1 MLRILRVPVESRP
14 PSAQQQRQQ
23 NAEGLDETVTSFGQ
37 ALENEKSLRAKCK
50 TVSAFKKTY
59 KLWQERELGE
69 GRPRRGSQS
78 AVLYKLKSM
87 SEARCKQ
94 LGVAKLN
101 VVGPTVYVGNSR
113 SGSLASAEQRVRDS
127 RETAET
133 DKHSI
138 IVTPALP
145 VRVFGEVAAPGLTLC
160 AELHVRNGSDYEPCE
175 LSSVRLLNP
184 SGSGFSVTPL
194 TGATVLAPLAYL
206 TLQARFCSQN
216 VGVSRDVLMLHFRSL
231 GERSRS
237 FTISRYL
244 EVRCGDAVEL
254 EELAPKSP
262 YQKHRRAKRPPRA
275 EVEVVNPPPKPKPVE
290 PRQAFAKLKQYYID
304 DAFRRLLDADEAINR
319 LEQGAEGMKLAAQAA
334 IPHYKQHMAFLLWA
348 EEHQLVRDLEQV
360 TQQKASLQA
369 EPHELIASCPVLAL
383 AVQLGR

>member
-1 MLRILRVPVESRP
+1 MLRVLRIPVEPRP

-37 ALENEKSLRAKCK
+37 ALENEASLRAKCK
-50 TVSAFKKTY
+50 YVSTFKKAY

-69 GRPRRGSQS
+69 GRPRRGNPSS
-78 AVLYKLKSM
+78 VLYKLKSM

-94 LGVAKLN
+94 LGVAQLN
-101 VVGPTVYVGNSR
+101 IVGQAVYVGNSR

-127 RETAET
+127 RETAEK

-145 VRVFGEVAAPGLTLC
+145 VPVFGEVAVPGLTLC
-160 AELHVRNGSDYEPCE
+160 AELHVRNGSDHESCE

-184 SGSGFSVTPL
+184 SGCGFSVTAL

-216 VGVSRDVLMLHFRSL
+216 VGVSRDVLMLCFRSL
-231 GERSRS
+231 GEKSRS
-237 FTISRYL
+237 FTISRYF

-262 YQKHRRAKRPPRA
+262 YQKHRRARRPPPRA
-275 EVEVVNPPPKPKPVE
+275 EVEVVDPPPKPKPAK
-290 PRQAFAKLKQYYID
+290 PQQAFARLKQYYID
-304 DAFRRLLDADEAINR
+304 TDFRRLLDADEAINR
-319 LEQGAEGMKLAAQAA
+319 LEQGAEGMTLAARAA
-334 IPHYKQHMAFLLWA
+334 IPHYKKHMACLLWA
-348 EEHQLVRDLEQV
+348 EEHQLVRDLEQATHSQRLV
-360 TQQKASLQA
+360 CRLSPT
-369 EPHELIASCPVLAL
+369 
-383 AVQLGR
+383 G

>member
-1 MLRILRVPVESRP
+1 MTVLRILRVPVESRL

-37 ALENEKSLRAKCK
+37 ALENETSLRAKCK

-69 GRPRRGSQS
+69 GRPRRGSPS
-78 AVLYKLKSM
+78 TVLYKLKSM
-87 SEARCKQ
+87 SDAKCKQ

-101 VVGPTVYVGNSR
+101 VVGQAVYVGNSR

-127 RETAET
+127 RETAEK

-138 IVTPALP
+138 IVTPVLP
-145 VRVFGEVAAPGLTLC
+145 VPVFGEVAAPGLTLC
-160 AELHVRNGSDYEPCE
+160 ATLHVRNGSDHEPCE

-184 SGSGFSVTPL
+184 SGSGFSVTSL
-194 TGATVLAPLAYL
+194 KGATVLEPLAYL
-206 TLQARFCSQN
+206 TLQSQFCSQN
-216 VGVSRDVLMLHFRSL
+216 VGVSRDVLMLQFRSL
-231 GERSRS
+231 GLQSRS

-254 EELAPKSP
+254 EELAPKTP
-262 YQKHRRAKRPPRA
+262 YQKRRRSKRPPPRA
-275 EVEVVNPPPKPKPVE
+275 EVEVVDPPPKPKPVE
-290 PRQAFAKLKQYYID
+290 PRQAFARLKQYYIED
-304 DAFRRLLDADEAINR
+304 DFRRLLDADEATNR
-319 LEQGAEGMKLAAQAA
+319 LEQGAEGMTLAARAA
-334 IPHYKQHMAFLLWA
+334 ISHYKQHMTFLLWA

-360 TQQKASLQA
+360 TQQRLVCRLNPTS
-369 EPHELIASCPVLAL
+369 
-383 AVQLGR
+383 